1 MRITGSFMSLSAL
14 LAASS
19 ALANPLICT
28 NNDLSRRIEVVY
40 AVPGQAL
47 PCEVIY
53 DKSAEGTIESLWQ
66 ADFDPGYCEA
76 RAAGL
81 AEKLSNTGW
90 DCTSSANPDEPTPAE
105 G

>member
-1 MRITGSFMSLSAL
+1 MGLSAL
-14 LAASS
+14 LAST

-28 NNDLSRRIEVVY
+28 KGDLSRRIEVVY
-40 AVPGQAL
+40 AESGQAL

-66 ADFDPGYCEA
+66 ADFDAGFCEA

-81 AEKLSNTGW
+81 AEKLTNRGW
-90 DCTSSANPDEPTPAE
+90 QCTANSDDPMPAE